1 MNESIIAEID
11 VEILRFKQVRALLA
25 NEGPKRGRPA
35 TKTAAKADQSSG
47 RKKRV
52 VSPAT
57 KERMRLGQLKRWA
70 AAKKLAKP
78 KANEV
83 PRSKSMAGESTPAG
97 Q

>member
-1 MNESIIAEID
+1 VIESIIAEIE
-11 VEILRFKQVRALLA
+11 VEILRLKQVRALLA

-35 TKTAAKADQSSG
+35 TNTTSKVDQSSV

-52 VSPAT
+52 VSLAT
-57 KERMRLGQLKRWA
+57 KERMRQGQLKRWA
-70 AAKKLAKP
+70 AAKRSTKP

-97 Q
+97 